1 MTTGEGYIMEEMSVK
16 ATEEGDI
23 IEEISVDNS
32 KLVLVTPDNEETTS
46 SLN

>member
-1 MTTGEGYIMEEMSVK
+1 MTGEGYIMEEISVK
-16 ATEEGDI
+16 ATEEEDT

-32 KLVLVTPDNEETTS
+32 KLVLVTSDIEETTS